1 MGYWALLGAVAA
13 GGALGAAG
21 RFALV
26 SAVTRALGH
35 GFPVGTLL
43 VNVVGSLAIGVFI
56 GAMARYALG
65 GEMLRAFVAVGILGG
80 FTTFSAFSLD
90 VVTLIERGAWTS
102 ALLYIGISVFLSI
115 LAVFA
120 GLALMRL
127 V

>member
-1 MGYWALLGAVAA
+1 MGYWALLGVVAA

-35 GFPVGTLL
+35 GFPAGTLL
-43 VNVVGSLAIGVFI
+43 VNVAGSLAIGVFI

-90 VVTLIERGAWTS
+90 VVTLIERGAWVPALAYILTS
-102 ALLYIGISVFLSI
+102 VVLSI
-115 LAVFA
+115 AGVFA